1 MVFPSLEEICK
12 FGFKAPIYGG
22 LKLAANLQNGKKE
35 KKGLKMQE
43 IHINA
48 RESLEVLKKAG
59 ITLTEYDFS
68 KHKKNGIFRTYQV
81 ENSKRDHFIAKEI
94 LEDYFGNILPRSEK
108 EEKIFNRY
116 QVEKKEDEKHR
127 EIIAEIDKQ
136 FDIIKSPK
144 EITFEMFKVD
154 QLEDDYK
161 EDDFKIFRCEIS
173 GQNDIN
179 LHIKDLSIEL
189 CKELEKKYSSFMDH
203 PLELDMLKI
212 LAEWIIYPK
221 EFAENLEIDLIED

>member
-1 MVFPSLEEICK
+1 
-12 FGFKAPIYGG
+12 
-22 LKLAANLQNGKKE
+22 
-35 KKGLKMQE
+35 MQE
-43 IHINA
+43 NYING

-59 ITLTEYDFS
+59 ITITEYDFS

-81 ENSKRDHFIAKEI
+81 ENSKRDHFIAKQI

-116 QVEKKEDEKHR
+116 QIEKKEDEKHR

-179 LHIKDLSIEL
+179 LHIKDLSIQL

-212 LAEWIIYPK
+212 LAGWIIYPK